1 MVGRE
6 KERQIMHNLLQSKE
20 AELLALIGRRRIG
33 KTYLIRETYKAHLQ
47 FEITGIQDAHLNQ
60 QLQNFSTQLTDYSKS
75 PIPLQTPSSWP
86 DAFTQLKIYLE
97 QLPSS
102 KKTVLFFDELPWLAS
117 QRSGF
122 LQAFAHFWNN
132 WASKQPIIIVIC
144 GSAASWMIDH
154 VVNHKG
160 GLHNR
165 ITKLIKLQQFSLK
178 ETEAY
183 LISRAIKLSRYQITQ
198 IYMVMGGIPHYL
210 KGIQS
215 GLSAAQ
221 NIDNMCFQNH
231 GLLKN
236 EFSNLYAALFK
247 NADNHI
253 HIVTCLAKKWKG
265 LSRQDILKLSQLKD
279 GGTFSKLLEE
289 LETSGF
295 ITSYLP
301 FENKKKDTLYR
312 LSDAYSLFYLKFIK
326 GKRHTSWMA
335 LSQSQAWKSWTGY
348 AFESLCLQHDN
359 ELKKALGISG
369 IYSETSSYLK
379 KADDESSGFQIDM
392 LIDRSDQVI
401 SVCEMKFYASEFTI
415 TKSYAQTLRQ
425 KLTGFKEATKTKK
438 QLFLVMVSTYGI
450 TDNMHKID
458 LVSNDI
464 SLNDLF
470 ISI

>member
-1 MVGRE
+1 MVGRY
-6 KERQIMHNLLQSKE
+6 KEIGTMHKLLQSKE
-20 AELLALIGRRRIG
+20 AEMLAVIGRRRIG
-33 KTYLIRETYKAHLQ
+33 KTYLIRETYKDHIQ
-47 FEITGIQDAHLNQ
+47 FEITGIQDANLEQ
-60 QLQNFSTQLTDYSKS
+60 QLQNFSNQLTDYSKS
-75 PIPLQTPSSWP
+75 ALPLQTPSNWNE
-86 DAFTQLKIYLE
+86 AFLQLKTFLE
-97 QLPSS
+97 QLQST
-102 KKTVLFFDELPWLAS
+102 KKSVLFFDELPWLAS

-132 WASKQPIIIVIC
+132 WASKQQLILVIC
-144 GSAASWMIDH
+144 GSAASWMIDN

-165 ITKLIKLQQFSLK
+165 ITKLIRLQQFTLK
-178 ETEAY
+178 ETEDY
-183 LISRAIKLSRYQITQ
+183 LIGRNIKLSRYQIAQ
-198 IYMVMGGIPHYL
+198 LYMVMGGIPHYL
-210 KGIQS
+210 KGIQA

-221 NIDNMCFQNH
+221 NIDEMCFQND
-231 GLLKN
+231 GLLKD

-253 HIVTCLAKKWKG
+253 HIVTCLSKKWKG
-265 LSRQDILKLSQLKD
+265 LSRQDILNLSKLKD
-279 GGTFSKLLEE
+279 GGTFSKLLDE

-312 LSDAYSLFYLKFIK
+312 LTDAYSLFYLRFIK
-326 GKRHTSWMA
+326 GTRHNSWMA

-348 AFESLCLQHDN
+348 AFESLCLQHDT
-359 ELKKALGISG
+359 EIKKALGISG

-379 KADDESSGFQIDM
+379 KADEDRSGFQIDM

-401 SVCEMKFYASEFTI
+401 SICEMKFYASEFTI
-415 TKSYAQTLRQ
+415 TKSYAKTLRQ
-425 KLTGFKEATKTKK
+425 KLTGFKETTKTKK

-464 SLNDLF
+464 TLNDLF
-470 ISI
+470 ITN